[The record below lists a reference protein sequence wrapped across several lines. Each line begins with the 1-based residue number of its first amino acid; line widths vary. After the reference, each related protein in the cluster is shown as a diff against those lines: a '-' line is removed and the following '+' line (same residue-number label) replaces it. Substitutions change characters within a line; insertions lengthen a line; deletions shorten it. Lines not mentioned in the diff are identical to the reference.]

1 MLKALYEQGY
11 DFDTFMKG
19 DGGEHVDKVLNFVQ
33 LSSDVLTQDMRS
45 KIKAVPSAHI
55 LVFGEVWCPDCMI
68 NMAALEV
75 MHRLN
80 AKIEYTVVP
89 RESNEEA
96 LKAITP
102 DKTAKIPTFVALSE
116 SWEAQGLFLEKPKVI
131 KEVEAGKDQ
140 AKRIVVK
147 RDYRQG
153 KYLLEA
159 MEELITLL

>member
-1 MLKALYEQGY
+1 MLKGLYDQGY
-11 DFDTFMKG
+11 DFNTFMHG
-19 DGGEHVDKVLNFVQ
+19 DGGEHVDKVLNFLQ
-33 LSSDVLTQDMRS
+33 LSSDAITETVRE
-45 KIKAVPSAHI
+45 KILSVSSAHV

-80 AKIEYTVVP
+80 DKIQYTVVP

-102 DKTAKIPTFVALSE
+102 DHSAKIPTFVALDGN
-116 SWEAQGLFLEKPKVI
+116 WEAKGLFLEKPKVI
-131 KEVEAGKDQ
+131 KEVEAGDDQ

-147 RDYRQG
+147 RDYRHG
-153 KYLLEA
+153 KYLLDA
-159 MEELITLL
+159 IEELVELL